1 MPDFYYRD
9 MENMKS
15 IALRTLIVRVLFTL
29 LIFLCVRKKEDIM
42 FVPVCFLVGSILAFI
57 ITAADIRWKKQITF
71 RWPGRKYVMSMVR
84 SAFPYFTSRFAST
97 FYQALNVI
105 IIGKIYGTAPE
116 VGYYTSSDKC
126 LSLVKMGSSPI
137 ADSFYPYM
145 LYHKNYRLIKRLLGF
160 VMPIITVGVIII
172 GIYAEPICE
181 FVFGDGYAESG
192 AILRLLLPAAW
203 VILPT
208 YVVAFPVRSPMG
220 LAKYANYS
228 NVIGVFIQLLG
239 LLLLF
244 LSHRMNIYTICG
256 LTSFTEVSVFMYRLS
271 VVLLSVCHERN
282 KNHVK

>member
-1 MPDFYYRD
+1 MAG
-9 MENMKS
+9 EK
-15 IALRTLIVRVLFTL
+15 I
-29 LIFLCVRKKEDIM
+29 C
-42 FVPVCFLVGSILAFI
+42 
-57 ITAADIRWKKQITF
+57 
-71 RWPGRKYVMSMVR
+71 YVNGTICISV
-84 SAFPYFTSRFAST
+84 FHIPFAST

-137 ADSFYPYM
+137 ADSLYPYM
-145 LYHKNYRLIKRLLGF
+145 LNHKNYRLIKRLLGF

-208 YVVAFPVRSPMG
+208 YVVAFPVMSPMG

-244 LSHRMNIYTICG
+244 
-256 LTSFTEVSVFMYRLS
+256 
-271 VVLLSVCHERN
+271 
-282 KNHVK
+282 

>member
-1 MPDFYYRD
+1 M
-9 MENMKS
+9 S
-15 IALRTLIVRVLFTL
+15 LFL
-29 LIFLCVRKKEDIM
+29 EMD
-42 FVPVCFLVGSILAFI
+42 
-57 ITAADIRWKKQITF
+57 
-71 RWPGRKYVMSMVR
+71 
-84 SAFPYFTSRFAST
+84 
-97 FYQALNVI
+97 
-105 IIGKIYGTAPE
+105 
-116 VGYYTSSDKC
+116 
-126 LSLVKMGSSPI
+126 
-137 ADSFYPYM
+137 
-145 LYHKNYRLIKRLLGF
+145 
-160 VMPIITVGVIII
+160 
-172 GIYAEPICE
+172 
-181 FVFGDGYAESG
+181 AESG

-208 YVVAFPVRSPMG
+208 YVVAFPVMSPMG